1 MSASSSAMR
10 TRCGVRASSSVM
22 TDIVPWTALILDR
35 GAVSRLAWTDPLW
48 WEAVVS
54 RPSYPNWQ
62 RKRIQNPSSVSSN
75 LTEGT
80 HTVETLAQ
88 LAWAQF
94 CGLPPVRYLR
104 PFVVAWTQCTNGRP
118 RIGQCDGVP

>member
-1 MSASSSAMR
+1 
-10 TRCGVRASSSVM
+10 VRASSSVM
-22 TDIVPWTALILDR
+22 TNILSWTAPILDR
-35 GAVSRLAWTDPLW
+35 GAVSRLAWSNPLW

-80 HTVETLAQ
+80 HTAEALEQV
-88 LAWAQF
+88 
-94 CGLPPVRYLR
+94 
-104 PFVVAWTQCTNGRP
+104 
-118 RIGQCDGVP
+118 DGVFIYADEPHYPLVPTFCPQFQITCRQLQ